1 MFFLLLALFLPN
13 LETGSND
20 WNDGEILTFPEIVLR
35 ENLQETLI
43 FGGKKHGL
51 SWVPVDV
58 PFESIETSL
67 DYRQAQTLLLE
78 GLPGP
83 TPSLA
88 YDYSRWA
95 SD

>member
-20 WNDGEILTFPEIVLR
+20 WNDGEILTFPEIDLR

-43 FGGKKHGL
+43 

-58 PFESIETSL
+58 PFESIEPSL